1 MLEKRLDSYLNQLQL
16 NLDFKKKKQLL
27 DFVFLLNKWNKAYNL
42 TSVRDPEQ
50 MLIRHIMDSL
60 VVAPH
65 LDGQYILDVGSGPGL
80 PGIPL
85 AIMFPEKQFVLLD
98 SLGKRIR
105 FQRQAVLELGLV
117 NVTSVQERVEAF
129 QPAQKFDVVMSRAF
143 ASLQKMLTLCQHLP
157 NDHGCFLALKG
168 KLEAD
173 EIDMLPDSF
182 HVKRLFQLH
191 VPDLH
196 EVRHLVNIIKT

>member
-1 MLEKRLDSYLNQLQL
+1 MLDKRLDSYLNQLQL
-16 NLDFKKKKQLL
+16 DLDFKKKKQLL

-50 MLIRHIMDSL
+50 MLIRHVMDSL

-129 QPAQKFDVVMSRAF
+129 QPANKFDVVMSRAF
-143 ASLQKMLTLCQHLP
+143 ASLKKMLTLCQHLP

-182 HVKRLFQLH
+182 HVKHLLQLH